1 MEFFHKGK
9 TVRLCSHHE
18 KYLVAEDD
26 EESVRQDRNG
36 ASKRARWTVE
46 FVTGSGS
53 AIRLKSC
60 YDKYLTAST
69 EPFLKGL
76 SSGRKVVQA
85 LPSCLDSTVEWE
97 PIIDGEHIRLK
108 SRYSHSFLRGSGGL
122 APWRNSVT
130 HYTADETEKSS
141 LEWDVDIDTMSHTQ
155 PPPPQTPQFVNC
167 KTKSRYPS
175 KVEAV
180 RLCSHHEKYLL
191 AQEDGET
198 VRQDRNGVHKRDQW
212 NVKFV
217 TGCDSIIRLKSYYNK
232 YLITSTEP
240 FLKGLS
246 SGQKVLQTLPSPP
259 DSTA

>member
-141 LEWDVDIDTMSHTQ
+141 LEWDVDIVENLDIHEVPKILLSLSDTMSHTQ
-155 PPPPQTPQFVNC
+155 PPPPQTPQVPAKC
-167 KTKSRYPS
+167 
-175 KVEAV
+175 
-180 RLCSHHEKYLL
+180 
-191 AQEDGET
+191 ET
-198 VRQDRNGVHKRDQW
+198 PAAPPAHVHPPPRQDNNMN
-212 NVKFV
+212 NVQYTQLGIGA
-217 TGCDSIIRLKSYYNK
+217 TGIAVSAASLAADIWD
-232 YLITSTEP
+232 
-240 FLKGLS
+240 F
-246 SGQKVLQTLPSPP
+246 
-259 DSTA
+259 